1 MGAAAPTLAAPTV
14 VQLGGHV
21 EKASG
26 GGAMVRAIVKI
37 AKGFHIN
44 AHEPDE
50 PFLIPTV
57 LELRSEEI
65 TFDEPNYPEPLSLT
79 FPFSPDKPMLVY
91 EGTIEIVAHASNVP
105 TGPVYAKLRYQACDD
120 ETCLLPRTEKLSLTV
135 PMDVIDIPKIGLHA
149 GHGQREGAYDGT
161 PHLRRLFLRTLR
173 KRPLSIPR
181 FIWKNFQ
188 LERAAARRRK
198 EER

>member
-57 LELRSEEI
+57 LIPPAHFTTTSLLRPIREAERCGAALMYGLDELRALCRGERHAPI
-65 TFDEPNYPEPLSLT
+65 
-79 FPFSPDKPMLVY
+79 MLVLQFL
-91 EGTIEIVAHASNVP
+91 H
-105 TGPVYAKLRYQACDD
+105 KQ
-120 ETCLLPRTEKLSLTV
+120 TEQKV
-135 PMDVIDIPKIGLHA
+135 V
-149 GHGQREGAYDGT
+149 GQRIHSSNA
-161 PHLRRLFLRTLR
+161 
-173 KRPLSIPR
+173 
-181 FIWKNFQ
+181 
-188 LERAAARRRK
+188 
-198 EER
+198 